1 MSLSFTLLLPS
12 ESAILSGEWFRKTFF
27 FHSQKAS
34 SRGHGALAASHY
46 GLCLCFHRG
55 YGGKTWYF
63 FCFHEGTVGAL
74 KIKNPCPPTPRQEG
88 FSVKC
93 SHSFAR
99 KKTTVPSTTSLSEN
113 MHFMNTRQYDVHF
126 CVFWRPGIKFWGWLH
141 EGTAFFSLKK
151 SVLIDWYTKNKFSN
165 GDLPVDNYVFNMY
178 SSKVRRR
185 GDKKRRFTNRQL
197 YF

>member
-1 MSLSFTLLLPS
+1 MNF
-12 ESAILSGEWFRKTFF
+12 
-27 FHSQKAS
+27 
-34 SRGHGALAASHY
+34 
-46 GLCLCFHRG
+46 
-55 YGGKTWYF
+55 
-63 FCFHEGTVGAL
+63 
-74 KIKNPCPPTPRQEG
+74 
-88 FSVKC
+88 

-126 CVFWRPGIKFWGWLH
+126 CVYGRPGIKFWGRLH

-151 SVLIDWYTKNKFSN
+151 SVLIDWYTKNKISNGDQN

-185 GDKKRRFTNRQL
+185 GDKQR
-197 YF
+197 